1 MYIVHDDH
9 QGEHRDDGEVQVR
22 TGFRVWRVWKL
33 LEIHGLESIDVAVTR
48 CLISN

>member
-1 MYIVHDDH
+1 MLRAVYIVHDDH
-9 QGEHRDDGEVQVR
+9 QGEHRDDGEV
-22 TGFRVWRVWKL
+22 GEDRVWKL